1 MTDRMDELVD
11 MERLLSSALADA
23 ITPAEMPT
31 AQRAA
36 LRDRVLQ
43 RARASA
49 MTGLRTV
56 RAGDD
61 GWVAT
66 TPLTELRWLHMDD
79 TATHRTFMARFK
91 PGGEFPAH
99 HHPFEEETYV
109 LEGQIE
115 CGAEVLRAGDYQFAA
130 PGSFH
135 ETIHSRGGALLLIRF
150 QTRAE
155 AGT

>member
-1 MTDRMDELVD
+1 MSDRAESLLD
-11 MERLLSSALADA
+11 MERLLSVALAGA
-23 ITPAEMPT
+23 ITPANMSA
-31 AQRAA
+31 AQRTN

-43 RARASA
+43 HARAGATS
-49 MTGLRTV
+49 GLRTV

-66 TPLTELRWLHMDD
+66 SPLTDVRWLQTEDSS
-79 TATHRTFMARFK
+79 THRTFMARFK

-115 CGAEVLRAGDYQFAA
+115 CGDEMLRTGDYQFAA

-135 ETIHSRGGALLLIRF
+135 ETIRSRDGALLLIRF
-150 QTRAE
+150 QTRAG
-155 AGT
+155 A

>member
-1 MTDRMDELVD
+1 MSDGAEDQLD
-11 MERLLSSALADA
+11 MEQLLSAALAGA
-23 ITPAEMPT
+23 IAPAEMSA
-31 AQRAA
+31 AQRGK

-43 RARASA
+43 RARASTA
-49 MTGLRTV
+49 SGLRTV

-61 GWVAT
+61 GWMAT
-66 TPLTELRWLHMDD
+66 TPLTDVRWLLTEDS
-79 TATHRTFMARFK
+79 ATHRTFMARFK

-115 CGAEVLRAGDYQFAA
+115 CGDEVLRTGDYQFAA

-135 ETIHSRGGALLLIRF
+135 ETIRSRDGALLLIRF
-150 QTRAE
+150 QTRAGAE
-155 AGT
+155 A